1 MTLSLG
7 HALVFLL
14 ASLGMVAMVH
24 TFRNLVALRLTP
36 GRADAVFVGETAMF
50 QMHLEN
56 TYRQPRRALALSFGK
71 HENVSVDIPANA
83 QATVAIPCPAT
94 KRGRLDPG
102 RITLSTEY
110 PLGLFHAWSYPFPK
124 LSCLVYPRPIETP
137 LPPPTSTLHSGQNY
151 GDNGQEDFTG
161 LRLRQ
166 PNDSSRHIAWK
177 AVARDIDHR
186 PLLIKQFDGGAA
198 EELWFDLTQVPL
210 DHTGSDNTLEAQLSI
225 VTGWVLAAE
234 RLHIPYGLRLPGHRL
249 KPGSRPRASRRLPGK
264 TGFVWPRN
272 SLRRPWRSIPAPC
285 PGCWQSPQQRPHRMP
300 ATCRYGCHCCPAPS
314 CYGESHWAIPMP
326 RYQRAACWR
335 WS

>member
-1 MTLSLG
+1 MPVRPSFKQWLFRSVPGESTPIVLGQRRIFIIPTRAGLLFAVVLGVMLIGAINYDLSLG

-24 TFRNLVALRLTP
+24 TFRNLVSLRLTP
-36 GRADAVFVGETAMF
+36 RRADAVFVGEIAMF

-56 TYRQPRRALALSFGK
+56 THRQARRALALSFGK
-71 HENVSVDIPANA
+71 HENVSVDIPADA
-83 QATVAIPCPAT
+83 RAIVAIPCPAS

-102 RITLSTEY
+102 RITLSTKY
-110 PLGLFHAWSYPFPK
+110 PLGLFHAWSYPFPE
-124 LSCLVYPRPIETP
+124 LSCLVYPRPIEIP
-137 LPPPTSTLHSGQNY
+137 LPPPSPTSHSGQHY

-166 PNDSSRHIAWK
+166 PNDSPRHIAWK

-198 EELWFDLTQVPL
+198 EELWFDLAQVPL
-210 DHTGSDNTLEAQLSI
+210 DDTGSDNELETRLSI

-249 KPGSRPRASRRLPGK
+249 KPDQGRA
-264 TGFVWPRN
+264 
-272 SLRRPWRSIPAPC
+272 
-285 PGCWQSPQQRPHRMP
+285 HRD
-300 ATCRYGCHCCPAPS
+300 ACLEKLAL
-314 CYGESHWAIPMP
+314 YGEET
-326 RYQRAACWR
+326 R
-335 WS
+335 